1 MTVRNWKFHDP
12 MRRILTL
19 LALLLLLAAPAF
31 AETLRYAVFPAP
43 PFIIFNQEDSAG
55 NIRGI
60 DVDIARAV
68 AESMNVRL
76 EFIPCTWARAL
87 NLMKNGGADLLS
99 SAFRKPDRE
108 VYMSYF
114 DAPSLEQLP
123 VAFYIR
129 SGSNVRIDRFE
140 DLYTVNSVG
149 VLHGAAYFARFDD
162 DPTIRRTVVNT
173 QDQLFEMLLAGRFDC
188 AVGYVPR
195 ENYYLSQAS
204 FRDQVE
210 RSEFVHNEY
219 SPTYMTVSRR
229 SEFMKRF
236 DEMNRIVTQLV
247 ENGTVRDITERYF
260 REFALP
266 SPPPWSASLSQPS
279 HAP

>member
-1 MTVRNWKFHDP
+1 MAVCNRKFHEH
-12 MRRILTL
+12 MKRTFTL
-19 LALLLLLAAPAF
+19 LVLLSFLAVPAF

-43 PFIIFNQEDSAG
+43 PFIIFNQDDPAG

-68 AESMNVRL
+68 AERMDVRL

-87 NLMKNGGADLLS
+87 TLMKSGGADLLS
-99 SAFRKPDRE
+99 SAFRKADRE
-108 VYMSYF
+108 AFMRYF
-114 DAPSLEQLP
+114 DAPLMEKLP

-129 SGSNVRIDRFE
+129 SGSNLRIDRFE
-140 DLYTVNSVG
+140 DLYAVDSVG
-149 VLHGAAYFARFDD
+149 VLHGASYFARFDT

-188 AVGYVPR
+188 AAGYVPR

-204 FRDQVE
+204 FRGQVE
-210 RSEFVHNEY
+210 RSGFVHNEY
-219 SPTYMTVSRR
+219 SPTYMTVSRK
-229 SEFMKRF
+229 SKFMKRF
-236 DEMNRIVTQLV
+236 QEMNRIVTQLV
-247 ENGTVRDITERYF
+247 ENGTVRDITKRYC

-266 SPPPWSASLSQPS
+266 PSPPRSASLSQPS

>member
-1 MTVRNWKFHDP
+1 MK
-12 MRRILTL
+12 RILTI
-19 LALLLLLAAPAF
+19 LALLALLAAPAF

-43 PFIIFNQEDSAG
+43 PFIIFNQDDTSE

-60 DVDIARAV
+60 DVDIARTV
-68 AESMNVRL
+68 AERMNVRL

-87 NLMKNGGADLLS
+87 TLMKSGNADILS

-108 VYMSYF
+108 EYMRYIET
-114 DAPSLEQLP
+114 PLLEQLP

-129 SGSNVRIDRFE
+129 SGSDVRINRFE
-140 DLYTVNSVG
+140 DLYAVDSVG
-149 VLHGAAYFARFDD
+149 VLHGASYFARFDK

-188 AVGYVPR
+188 AAGYVPR
-195 ENYYLSQAS
+195 ENYYLSQVS
-204 FRDQVE
+204 FRGQVE
-210 RSEFVHNEY
+210 RSVFVHNEY

-229 SEFMKRF
+229 SAFMKRF
-236 DEMNRIVTQLV
+236 DEMNQIVTQLV
-247 ENGTVRDITERYF
+247 EDGTVRDITERYC

-266 SPPPWSASLSQPS
+266 SPSPRSASLSQPV